1 MKALSNLP
9 LTGELNDLDDVNIS
23 SLGNR
28 QQLIYNSTS
37 QKWEN
42 DSYVYTIT
50 TMATSPNGTVT
61 TEEILIVGSETFA
74 PFGSCRAERTNVT
87 LSASADTT
95 VIMEIA
101 GLTTNSIVDVYT
113 TVDGLS
119 CEKSIT
125 TGGILTLVFP
135 QQETETTINIK
146 VIFEGIM

>member
-9 LTGELNDLDDVNIS
+9 LTGELNDLDDVDIS

-42 DSYVYTIT
+42 ADYVYIINS
-50 TMATSPNGTVT
+50 MATSPNGTVT
-61 TEEILIVGSETFA
+61 TEQILNVGSNTFA
-74 PFGSCRAERTNVT
+74 PFGSYRAEKTNVT

-95 VIMEIA
+95 VTMEIA
-101 GLTTNSIVDVYT
+101 GLTTNSTVDVYT
-113 TVDGLS
+113 TLDGLTCTKTVS
-119 CEKSIT
+119 SGT
-125 TGGILTLVFP
+125 LTLVFP

-146 VIFEGIM
+146 VIFG